1 MSGNTVFAPW
11 LRLRPLVVASRIFVS
26 FVFLHASVAVRAFDL
41 KKDFLLLDSVV
52 ANVDC
57 YMEARQKAIDAGAR
71 SGPFATGIDRYDY
84 YKHMFDEYKKFSS
97 DSAMA
102 YARLCKASAAVM
114 GLAAEA
120 LLADINLLYISSLR
134 GDIFAAGNI
143 MRRLPPMDSVPPSIR
158 LSAAIAGLEYNMRL
172 VANRSDNPVKS
183 LIGKDSTGYRA
194 DIWERYRRYLPADS
208 WLADYYEG
216 MLTDKDMRRRVLGR
230 IDSLPRPSIAAAML
244 YYVAVKGRRDVRH
257 EGGGVSLPH
266 TVGG

>member
-84 YKHMFDEYKKFSS
+84 YMHMFDEYKKFSS

-102 YARLCKASAAVM
+102 YARLCKQTAAVM
-114 GLAAEA
+114 AWPPKPCWPTSTFCTYPRSGA
-120 LLADINLLYISSLR
+120 IFSS
-134 GDIFAAGNI
+134 
-143 MRRLPPMDSVPPSIR
+143 P
-158 LSAAIAGLEYNMRL
+158 E
-172 VANRSDNPVKS
+172 
-183 LIGKDSTGYRA
+183 T
-194 DIWERYRRYLPADS
+194 
-208 WLADYYEG
+208 
-216 MLTDKDMRRRVLGR
+216 
-230 IDSLPRPSIAAAML
+230 
-244 YYVAVKGRRDVRH
+244 
-257 EGGGVSLPH
+257 
-266 TVGG
+266 